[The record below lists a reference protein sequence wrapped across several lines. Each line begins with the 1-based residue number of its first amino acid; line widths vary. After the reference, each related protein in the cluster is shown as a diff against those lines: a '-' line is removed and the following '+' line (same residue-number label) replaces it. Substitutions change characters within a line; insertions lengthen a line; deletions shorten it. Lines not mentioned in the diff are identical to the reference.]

1 MGFSSSESARG
12 VLSTYLFAFINWSF
26 QINSR
31 YGWLTEYVDSIMTL
45 FQGQAM
51 DLFWTYNGR
60 VPSEEEYYRMIDQS
74 KYGLRGLRLGLFSLT
89 PTSETGQL
97 FSIATSLLL
106 DGSDNVVPKEEI
118 RTCLDQLTSL
128 LGRCFQI
135 RDDYQNLVSADVRV
149 HHFLL
154 KWYRKAFQLTEFF
167 LGSIESRK
175 ASARISTKGNGPWL

>member
-1 MGFSSSESARG
+1 MCA
-12 VLSTYLFAFINWSF
+12 LINWSF
-26 QINSR
+26 QMNSR
-31 YGWLTEYVDSIMTL
+31 YRWLTEYADNIMTL

-74 KYGLRGLRLGLFSLT
+74 KYGLHVLWMILFSLT
-89 PTSETGQL
+89 PTTETGQL

-106 DGSDNVVPKEEI
+106 DGSDNVIPQVEI
-118 RTCLDQLTSL
+118 RNRLHQLTYL

-135 RDDYQNLVSADVRV
+135 RDDYQNLVSAEVSIQRSP
-149 HHFLL
+149 L
-154 KWYRKAFQLTEFF
+154 KPYRKTFRLTELF
-167 LGSIESRK
+167 LGSTESRK